1 MTNFP
6 KLLIFIIIILQAVLT
21 IAYNGNLTNRLR
33 LEIQKLRA
41 SRLLLTTTID
51 INKPLGEF
59 ILRENFKILRLILS
73 LSRENLIQ
81 LKRVKGFK

>member
-6 KLLIFIIIILQAVLT
+6 KLLILIIIILQAVLT
-21 IAYNGNLTNRLR
+21 IAYNRNLTNRLR

-51 INKPLGEF
+51 INKPLGAF